1 MRYSGRMPRRLRDT
15 NAGVFHVF
23 TRCVYASTGLYRDDV
38 DRLEFLRYLART
50 TRRSGWTCVAFCLMT
65 THYHLIVAVENDVLP
80 KAMHSLNL
88 AYAQAFN
95 RRHGL
100 KGHVQFRPYG
110 AKRIRSD
117 GDLLTRYRYVV
128 RNPVRAGLCEF
139 AADWPW
145 SSFAGSVGLAEADS
159 FVDATRVMSAF
170 AEPGELI
177 SLVNESR

>member
-1 MRYSGRMPRRLRDT
+1 MPRKPRDT
-15 NAGVFHVF
+15 AAGVFHVF
-23 TRCVYASTGLYRDDV
+23 TRCVYVSKALYRDDV

-50 TRRSGWTCVAFCLMT
+50 TARSGWTCVAFCLMT
-65 THYHLIVAVENDVLP
+65 THYHLIVAVDDCVLP

-110 AKRIRSD
+110 AKRILGD

-128 RNPVRAGLCEF
+128 RNPVRAGLCDF
-139 AADWPW
+139 AVDWPW
-145 SSFAGSVGLAEADS
+145 SSFAGSVGLGVSHS
-159 FVDATRVMSAF
+159 FVDPTSVTGTF
-170 AEPGELI
+170 GDLGELV

>member
-1 MRYSGRMPRRLRDT
+1 MPRRKRDK

-23 TRCVYASTGLYRDDV
+23 TRCVYASTALYRDDL

-50 TRRSGWTCVAFCLMT
+50 TARTGWTCVGFCLMT
-65 THYHLIVAVENDVLP
+65 THYHLIVAVEHNVLP
-80 KAMHSLNL
+80 TAMHSLNL

-110 AKRIRSD
+110 SKRISGD

-128 RNPVRAGLCEF
+128 RNPVRAGLCQF

-145 SSFAGSVGLAEADS
+145 SSFAGTVGLADAHS
-159 FVDATRVMSAF
+159 FVDAAAVTSVF
-170 AEPGELI
+170 ADPGELI
-177 SLVNESR
+177 ALVNESR

>member
-1 MRYSGRMPRRLRDT
+1 MPRQLRDK

-23 TRCVYASTGLYRDDV
+23 ARCVYASKALYRDDV

-50 TRRSGWTCVAFCLMT
+50 TARSGWTCIAFCLMT
-65 THYHLIVAVENDVLP
+65 THYHLIVAVEKDVLP

-100 KGHVQFRPYG
+100 KGHVQFRRYG
-110 AKRIRSD
+110 AKRISGD

-139 AADWPW
+139 AADWQW
-145 SSFAGSVGLAEADS
+145 SSFAGSVGLAAPHTFIDATCVISSFSEAD
-159 FVDATRVMSAF
+159 
-170 AEPGELI
+170 ELI
-177 SLVNESR
+177 ALVNESR